1 MSPSSS
7 TGSSE
12 AALRRPLLNSGLVAQ
27 FPALLSSCT
36 GTRPARGCLPCEA
49 PWPHTCYDCW
59 RTASGH
65 LLLGAETRGVEG
77 SRGWPAILS
86 RKWKKGDWSNPSWP
100 DLRSENPKTQQVFQW
115 KLKIFSCWLY
125 TPWPQCCSQ
134 FQQNCETFLE
144 YTLPLFVLMSLSSS
158 LNTGAWKNK
167 SRFLLATPY
176 VSSCKMLILWSLCWA
191 VAAIRVLYLQF

>member
-86 RKWKKGDWSNPSWP
+86 RKRKKGDWSNPSWP

-125 TPWPQCCSQ
+125 TPWPQCCS
-134 FQQNCETFLE
+134 NKTAKH
-144 YTLPLFVLMSLSSS
+144 S
-158 LNTGAWKNK
+158 LNT
-167 SRFLLATPY
+167 RFLFL
-176 VSSCKMLILWSLCWA
+176 SSCRCPRHWTL
-191 VAAIRVLYLQF
+191 VLGRTNLVSF